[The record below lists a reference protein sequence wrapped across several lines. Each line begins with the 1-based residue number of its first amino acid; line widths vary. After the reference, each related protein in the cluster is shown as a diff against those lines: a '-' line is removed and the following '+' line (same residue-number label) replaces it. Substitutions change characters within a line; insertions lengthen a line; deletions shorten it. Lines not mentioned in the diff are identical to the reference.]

1 MYFSRIHKKIP
12 RRCVSKC
19 NSPHVY
25 YTTMIPFVIEKT
37 SSGERSYDIYSL
49 LLKNRVIFLG
59 DEVTDYIANS
69 ITAQLLFLERE
80 DPKADIHFYINSP
93 GGSVYAGL
101 AIYDAMQ
108 LSTCPIST
116 VCIGKAAS
124 MGAILLAGGAKGKR
138 YILPNSRVMIHQ
150 VSSGFRG
157 TLSDINVQA
166 KEANML
172 MDNLMNI
179 LAEHTGKPVAQVTED
194 CDRDYWMSAKDAIEY
209 GIVDEILKK

>member
-1 MYFSRIHKKIP
+1 
-12 RRCVSKC
+12 
-19 NSPHVY
+19 
-25 YTTMIPFVIEKT
+25 MIPFVIEKT

-49 LLKNRVIFLG
+49 LLKNRIIFLG
-59 DEVTDYIANS
+59 DEVTDYSANS
-69 ITAQLLFLERE
+69 ITAQLLFLEKD

-108 LSTCPIST
+108 LVSCPIST

-124 MGAILLAGGAKGKR
+124 MGAILLAGGTKGKR

-157 TLSDINVQA
+157 TCSDINLQA
-166 KEANML
+166 KETNAL
-172 MDNLMNI
+172 MGNLMTI
-179 LAEHTGKPVAQVTED
+179 LSTHTGKDVEQVTQD
-194 CDRDYWMSAKDAIEY
+194 CDRDFWMSAQEAIEY